1 MTRNSEKIFQADRS
15 LYMASLAADNVD
27 CLAIAMQEEEMDEQ
41 IKANALRFTSFY
53 LREELAKA
61 TIPLCTVSI
70 SFESYFKTEKTC

>member
-27 CLAIAMQEEEMDEQ
+27 CLAIAMQEEEVDEQ
-41 IKANALRFTSFY
+41 VKANALRFTSFY

-61 TIPLCTVSI
+61 RELLFGGGNTA
-70 SFESYFKTEKTC
+70 E